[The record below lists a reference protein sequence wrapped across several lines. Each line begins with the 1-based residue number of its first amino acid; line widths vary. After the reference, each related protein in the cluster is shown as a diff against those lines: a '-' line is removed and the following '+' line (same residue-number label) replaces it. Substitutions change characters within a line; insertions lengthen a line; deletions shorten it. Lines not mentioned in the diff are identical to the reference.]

1 MLELIV
7 FDLDGTLVDSRK
19 DIANAANA
27 TIESFGGK
35 PIPDEDI
42 VGMVGEGSAL
52 LVRRALRAAG
62 VASDAHG
69 ALETFLRFYERGL
82 LNHTRPYPGM
92 ENALTQLHN
101 AGVAM
106 AVLTN
111 KPQRATDGV
120 LDGLGLRGFFRDVI
134 GGDTAFGRKPD
145 PAGLLELIGR
155 AGARPETTLLVGD
168 SRVDLQTARRGGT
181 RICLARYGFGFAFGE
196 EDFDGSEIF
205 IESPAD
211 LVATVIQQ
219 EKGGRRTNMRKG
231 EENQ

>member
-7 FDLDGTLVDSRK
+7 FDLAGTLVDSRK

-92 ENALTQLHN
+92 ENALAQLHN

-145 PAGLLELIGR
+145 PAGLLVPDTVTQLGVRPHRIDLLNSLSGVSVDEAL
-155 AGARPETTLLVGD
+155 AGAVFSDVGGHHV
-168 SRVDLQTARRGGT
+168 RVLGLEELRRNKLATGRESDLRDVAELDRITRRG
-181 RICLARYGFGFAFGE
+181 
-196 EDFDGSEIF
+196 
-205 IESPAD
+205 
-211 LVATVIQQ
+211 V
-219 EKGGRRTNMRKG
+219 GRG
-231 EENQ
+231 